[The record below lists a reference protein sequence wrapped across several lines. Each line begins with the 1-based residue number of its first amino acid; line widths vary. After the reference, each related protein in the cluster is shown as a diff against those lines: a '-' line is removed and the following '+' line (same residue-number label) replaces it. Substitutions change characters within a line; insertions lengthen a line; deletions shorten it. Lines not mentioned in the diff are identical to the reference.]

1 MKPGLIS
8 RRVATKMRIE
18 QNKWTSENGW
28 AKTNH
33 NGLGESAQ
41 LVLLFGSRAL
51 LSDRSLSDEVKT
63 FYPQAA
69 LVGCSTSGEI
79 LDVEVSD
86 ESLVLTAI
94 ALEHSRIECAQVSV
108 EGKTS
113 VEAGESLAKMF
124 PQEELTH
131 LLVLSD
137 GLRVNGTELV
147 AGLTK
152 VLPQKVTISGGL
164 SGDGAKF
171 EETLVS
177 FNGVAQSGVIAAVAF
192 YGDRIKIGCG
202 SFGGWDQFGIE
213 RLITKSQGNVLYEL
227 DGKSALNLY
236 KEYLGEHAKEL
247 PSSGL
252 LFPLEIRNPNESTTL
267 VRTILSVNEETQSM
281 TFAGDVPEGFY
292 ARLMRANFDRL
303 IDGAQNAAQ
312 TSFDALHGT
321 APALAVMISCVGR
334 KLILRQRTEEE
345 IEGVREVLGDQ
356 TFLTGFYSYGEI
368 APFGP
373 EVKCELHNQTM
384 TITTFAEI

>member
-1 MKPGLIS
+1 MK
-8 RRVATKMRIE
+8 IE
-18 QNKWTSENGW
+18 QNKWTKESGW
-28 AKTNH
+28 ATNNY
-33 NGLGESAQ
+33 NGLGESAR
-41 LVLLFGSRAL
+41 LVLVFGSRAL
-51 LSDRSLSDEVKT
+51 LSDKSLSDDIKA
-63 FYPQAA
+63 FYPKAA
-69 LVGCSTSGEI
+69 LIGCSTSGEI

-94 ALEHSRIECAQVSV
+94 ALEHTRIECAQVSV
-108 EGKTS
+108 NGISS
-113 VEAGESLAKMF
+113 VEAGESLAKLF
-124 PQEELTH
+124 SQEELTH

-137 GLRVNGTELV
+137 GLRVNGTKLV
-147 AGLTK
+147 AGLTNI
-152 VLPQKVTISGGL
+152 LPKKVTISGGM

-177 FNGVAQSGVIAAVAF
+177 FNGVAQSGVVAAVAF
-192 YGDRIKIGCG
+192 YGDRIKVGCG

-227 DGKSALNLY
+227 DGKSALTLY
-236 KEYLGEHAKEL
+236 KEYLGKHAREL

-252 LFPLEIRNPNESTTL
+252 LFPLEIRNPKESATL
-267 VRTILSVNEETQSM
+267 VRTILSVNEENQSM

-292 ARLMRANFDRL
+292 ARLMKANFDRM

-312 TSFDALHGT
+312 TSFDALNGT
-321 APALAVMISCVGR
+321 APDLAVMISCVGR
-334 KLILRQRTEEE
+334 KLILHQRTEEE

-356 TFLTGFYSYGEI
+356 AFMTGFYSYGEI

-373 EVKCELHNQTM
+373 EFKCELHNQTM